1 MIGITLHE
9 LTVFPIDVLHQ
20 RAVIVVEI
28 VGETDVH
35 LALVEVQA
43 VSQGILHVSVQIGI
57 PSLDLKG
64 VNQLVGGTD
73 VRKRRVVAVGI
84 PLKRGAP
91 MIVKGITEVETRI
104 ERPFFILLLSVLM
117 KPRTGSAYTEAVSQ
131 LLPFTIVLHITV
143 RNSLTHSGMVEQS
156 SVVKIV
162 RITLRVLD
170 ASIQS
175 STISETLFINAFSDE
190 GIFLPLN
197 GGSIIHYWLIIQE
210 LLVLALSS
218 SPHIR
223 THGIESEELLVLQV
237 ALIVN
242 VERRGEV

>member
-1 MIGITLHE
+1 
-9 LTVFPIDVLHQ
+9 
-20 RAVIVVEI
+20 
-28 VGETDVH
+28 
-35 LALVEVQA
+35 
-43 VSQGILHVSVQIGI
+43 
-57 PSLDLKG
+57 
-64 VNQLVGGTD
+64 
-73 VRKRRVVAVGI
+73 
-84 PLKRGAP
+84 
-91 MIVKGITEVETRI
+91 MIVEGITEVETRI
-104 ERPFFILLLSVLM
+104 KRPFLILLLSVLM

-218 SPHIR
+218 SPHIC
-223 THGIESEELLVLQV
+223 THGIEGEELLVLQV